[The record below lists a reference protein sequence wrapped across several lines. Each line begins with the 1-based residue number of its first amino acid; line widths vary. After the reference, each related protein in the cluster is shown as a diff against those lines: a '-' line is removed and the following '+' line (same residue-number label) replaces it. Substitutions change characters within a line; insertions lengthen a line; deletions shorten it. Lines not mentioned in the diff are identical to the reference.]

1 MLCQQAQRFSLRYRV
16 DVVPELAML
25 QSFSSGPTFREVLK
39 RKTPPGLRR
48 RGFGIVCCSSP
59 YGALPTTT
67 TTRTT
72 TTAAD
77 GAVGSSF
84 ALSMEVVIGDL
95 VGFVFNN
102 IYTSTALQGRQWKIF
117 QQGKIEGLI
126 TFCTELQITKNPA
139 GARFRQSPAAGNRKA
154 HCIMST
160 LKVYVFRA
168 ERAISARILTYLVH
182 S

>member
-1 MLCQQAQRFSLRYRV
+1 
-16 DVVPELAML
+16 ML

-77 GAVGSSF
+77 SAVGSSF
-84 ALSMEVVIGDL
+84 ALNMEVVIGDL

-126 TFCTELQITKNPA
+126 TFCTELQVTKNPA
-139 GARFRQSPAAGNRKA
+139 GARFHQPPAAGNRK
-154 HCIMST
+154 HTVLCQ
-160 LKVYVFRA
+160 
-168 ERAISARILTYLVH
+168 H
-182 S
+182 

>member
-1 MLCQQAQRFSLRYRV
+1 
-16 DVVPELAML
+16 ML

-59 YGALPTTT
+59 YGALPTTTTTRTTTT

-126 TFCTELQITKNPA
+126 TFCTVLQVNKYPPA
-139 GARFRQSPAAGNRKA
+139 
-154 HCIMST
+154 
-160 LKVYVFRA
+160 
-168 ERAISARILTYLVH
+168 
-182 S
+182 

>member
-1 MLCQQAQRFSLRYRV
+1 
-16 DVVPELAML
+16 ML
-25 QSFSSGPTFREVLK
+25 QSFSSGPTFREELK

-84 ALSMEVVIGDL
+84 ALNMEVVIGDL

-117 QQGKIEGLI
+117 LPDKNTWQI
-126 TFCTELQITKNPA
+126 TF
-139 GARFRQSPAAGNRKA
+139 
-154 HCIMST
+154 
-160 LKVYVFRA
+160 
-168 ERAISARILTYLVH
+168 
-182 S
+182 

>member
-1 MLCQQAQRFSLRYRV
+1 
-16 DVVPELAML
+16 ML
-25 QSFSSGPTFREVLK
+25 QSFSSGPTFREELK

-84 ALSMEVVIGDL
+84 ALNMEVVIGDL

-126 TFCTELQITKNPA
+126 TFCTELQVTKNPA

>member
-1 MLCQQAQRFSLRYRV
+1 
-16 DVVPELAML
+16 
-25 QSFSSGPTFREVLK
+25 VLK

-95 VGFVFNN
+95 VCFVFNN
-102 IYTSTALQGRQWKIF
+102 IYTSTGLQERQWKIF
-117 QQGKIEGLI
+117 HQGKNEGLI
-126 TFCTELQITKNPA
+126 TFCTET
-139 GARFRQSPAAGNRKA
+139 
-154 HCIMST
+154 
-160 LKVYVFRA
+160 
-168 ERAISARILTYLVH
+168 
-182 S
+182 

>member
-1 MLCQQAQRFSLRYRV
+1 
-16 DVVPELAML
+16 ML
-25 QSFSSGPTFREVLK
+25 QSFSSGPTFREELK
-39 RKTPPGLRR
+39 RKPPPGLRGG
-48 RGFGIVCCSSP
+48 GFGIVCCSSP

-84 ALSMEVVIGDL
+84 ALNMEVVIGDL

-117 QQGKIEGLI
+117 LPDKNTWQI
-126 TFCTELQITKNPA
+126 TF
-139 GARFRQSPAAGNRKA
+139 
-154 HCIMST
+154 
-160 LKVYVFRA
+160 
-168 ERAISARILTYLVH
+168 
-182 S
+182 

>member
-1 MLCQQAQRFSLRYRV
+1 MNDKFCAGKRLRV

-25 QSFSSGPTFREVLK
+25 QSFLLGRLSEVP
-39 RKTPPGLRR
+39 KTPPGCAG
-48 RGFGIVCCSSP
+48 GFWNRVCSSP

-84 ALSMEVVIGDL
+84 ALNMEVVIRDL

-102 IYTSTALQGRQWKIF
+102 IYTSTALQGDN
-117 QQGKIEGLI
+117 GKFFLPDKNTWQI
-126 TFCTELQITKNPA
+126 TF
-139 GARFRQSPAAGNRKA
+139 
-154 HCIMST
+154 
-160 LKVYVFRA
+160 
-168 ERAISARILTYLVH
+168 
-182 S
+182 

>member
-1 MLCQQAQRFSLRYRV
+1 MMCPNLPC
-16 DVVPELAML
+16 
-25 QSFSSGPTFREVLK
+25 SSPFLLGRLSGRCLT
-39 RKTPPGLRR
+39 KTPPGLRR

-84 ALSMEVVIGDL
+84 ALSMEVAIGDL

-126 TFCTELQITKNPA
+126 TFCTVLQVTKTPPERGFVSRPRLVTAKHTVLCQHRKYTCSAQNA
-139 GARFRQSPAAGNRKA
+139 QFR
-154 HCIMST
+154 HE
-160 LKVYVFRA
+160 F
-168 ERAISARILTYLVH
+168 
-182 S
+182 

>member
-1 MLCQQAQRFSLRYRV
+1 MQIRGKEPCAELIRRQALRG
-16 DVVPELAML
+16 
-25 QSFSSGPTFREVLK
+25 SFSARNRQQRKAVAEV
-39 RKTPPGLRR
+39 TEPDAP
-48 RGFGIVCCSSP
+48 SP

-77 GAVGSSF
+77 SAVGSSF
-84 ALSMEVVIGDL
+84 ALNMEVVIGDL

-168 ERAISARILTYLVH
+168 ERAISARILTYLDRKSVV
-182 S
+182 